1 LSLGREENKVA
12 ELIAIAY
19 PDPDRAAHVLDT
31 VKLLSDGRVIDV
43 EDVVAISK
51 DQEGRYKS
59 DGGRRDIERG
69 AVAGALIGTVIG
81 LIFLAPAV
89 GTLFGAASGAVG
101 GSIADVGRI
110 DDFVTEVGQQM
121 PAGSSLL
128 IMHVQGGDV
137 ERLLSEMSQHGG
149 KLIRTTL
156 PDDAEARIRV
166 ALGETAI

>member
-1 LSLGREENKVA
+1 VA

-19 PDPDRAAHVLDT
+19 PEQERAASVLDT
-31 VKLLSDGRVIDV
+31 IKLLHDGRVIDV
-43 EDVVAISK
+43 EDAVAISK
-51 DQEGRYKS
+51 DHEGRYKS

-110 DDFVTEVGQQM
+110 DDFVTQVGQQM
-121 PAGSSLL
+121 PPGSSLL
-128 IMHVQGGDV
+128 IMQLRGGDV
-137 ERLLSEMSQHGG
+137 ERLLSELNPHSG

-156 PDDAEARIRV
+156 PDDAEARIRA
-166 ALGETAI
+166 ALGEAAI